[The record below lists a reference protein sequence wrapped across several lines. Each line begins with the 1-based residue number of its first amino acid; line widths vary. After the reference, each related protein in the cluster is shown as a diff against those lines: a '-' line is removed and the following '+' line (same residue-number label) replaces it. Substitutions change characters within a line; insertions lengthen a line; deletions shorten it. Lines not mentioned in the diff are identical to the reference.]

1 MSVPQVALC
10 RLNINVLPIQYG
22 KLRQKTVKSA
32 IALLNKQGKDAVEP
46 VINALKTI
54 DPENSKV
61 LKLVLPAKEPQKI
74 TRQTTEAPV
83 AAALA
88 GSDTKALSGVKY
100 LVLSD
105 STMVFDGTIY
115 APLEHANELETLAK
129 QTVFCEA
136 ILQDFIAQADGDYT
150 FFLLHKDWI
159 LAARD
164 PVGVRPLYY
173 GENSEVVALAS
184 NRRALWKL
192 GIERAI
198 SFPPGNL
205 AVISKEGIQF
215 RPIKKLSYTPPQ
227 QITLENASAK
237 LQSLLEQSVKSRL
250 KGVSEVAVAF
260 SGGLD
265 SSLVA
270 FLAKKLGV
278 KVQLFHVSLENQPET
293 EEAIKAAEL
302 LDLPL
307 QVSLFKESD
316 VEAVL
321 PNVVELIEEADPVKA
336 SIGVPFFWTAQS
348 AAEAGFKVMLA
359 GQGADELFG
368 GYQRYVTELCEYNED
383 KVRQTMFNDVVGIHE
398 SNLERD
404 LKICGY
410 HDVELRV
417 PFGEFALA
425 RFAMSLPC
433 ELKFNAVADSERKIL
448 LRRAALDLGLPTLM
462 VEKPKKAVQ
471 YSTGINNAVKR
482 IAKKHGK
489 TVSQYIEELFQK

>member
-1 MSVPQVALC
+1 VKTLLAVYSKETKNAAKAAEETIKALH
-10 RLNINVLPIQYG
+10 PES
-22 KLRQKTVKSA
+22 SA
-32 IALLNKQGKDAVEP
+32 I
-46 VINALKTI
+46 I
-54 DPENSKV
+54 
-61 LKLVLPAKEPQKI
+61 KLVLPAKASQKI
-74 TRQTTEAPV
+74 TRQIVESPV

-88 GSDTKALSGVKY
+88 GSDPKALGNVKE

-105 STMVFDGTIY
+105 STMIFNGTIY
-115 APLEHANELETLAK
+115 TPLEHANELETLAK
-129 QTVFCEA
+129 QTVFCETS
-136 ILQDFIAQADGDYT
+136 LQDFIAQADGDYT

-164 PVGVRPLYY
+164 PVGVQPLYY
-173 GENSEVVALAS
+173 GENNKRVALAS
-184 NRRALWKL
+184 NRSALWKL

-205 AVISKEGIQF
+205 AVINENGVQF

-227 QITLENASAK
+227 QITLEDASAK

-250 KGVSEVAVAF
+250 KGLSKVAVAF

-293 EEAIKAAEL
+293 EEAIRAAEL

-307 QVSLFKESD
+307 QVNLFKESD

-321 PNVVELIEEADPVKA
+321 PKVVELIEEADPIKA

-348 AAEAGFKVMLA
+348 AAEAGFRVMLA

-368 GYQRYVTELCEYNED
+368 GYQRYVTEFCEFNED

-417 PFGEFALA
+417 PFGEFELA
-425 RFAMSLPC
+425 QFAMGLPC
-433 ELKFNAVADSERKIL
+433 ELKFRAQADSERKIL
-448 LRRAALDLGLPTLM
+448 LRKTALDFGLPTLM
-462 VEKPKKAVQ
+462 AEKPKKAVQ

-482 IAKKHGK
+482 IAKKHAK
-489 TVSQYIEELFQK
+489 TVNQYIEELFQK